1 MRQFVTYGGGGISPW
16 SLANQGAFDLFKN
29 TAKPETSVTTEVGLR
44 TSRQLN
50 WGAVTGFDGQVNV
63 YHVDFRD
70 RLLQISPTPVITS
83 IIGGNLAVLTN
94 VGSVSTKGIDLSGTA
109 HFGRTFSLYNAISY
123 NDSKYDDDYANGKDI
138 VKTSGKKVPGS
149 PEWMN
154 KTVATLN
161 VLDTEFQLIG
171 DYVGKRYATYTN
183 DLQVSPYFLMSLG
196 VSGKLPFLNG
206 SWVKNARYRVNVSNL
221 ADRKGDLQ
229 VVVGAASGTYNTY
242 PIAPRQ
248 GFVTISADF

>member
-1 MRQFVTYGGGGISPW
+1 
-16 SLANQGAFDLFKN
+16 
-29 TAKPETSVTTEVGLR
+29 
-44 TSRQLN
+44 
-50 WGAVTGFDGQVNV
+50 
-63 YHVDFRD
+63 
-70 RLLQISPTPVITS
+70 
-83 IIGGNLAVLTN
+83 VLSN
-94 VGSVSTKGIDLSGTA
+94 VGSVKTNGIDLSGTL
-109 HFGRTFSLYNAISY
+109 HFGRTFSFYDAISY
-123 NDSKYDDDYANGKDI
+123 NRSKYDDDYSSGTSIVRTAGK
-138 VKTSGKKVPGS
+138 SVPGS

-154 KTVATLN
+154 KFVASLN
-161 VLDTEFQLIG
+161 VAETEFQLIG

-183 DLQVSPYFLMSLG
+183 DLKVSSYFLMSLG

-206 SWVKNARYRVNVSNL
+206 GWVKNARYRVNVSNL